1 MVWSLLYRKYIE
13 MTKSSLALLI
23 AGVISAP
30 TFAAQIPPNVKLA
43 QEQHLVRGNQVEPS
57 SVDPTFVNPGSAD
70 GPIAND
76 MFEGF
81 VVEDSYGTPVPGQAE
96 SWKVSADGLTY
107 TFKLRDALEWSN
119 GDKLFAD
126 DFVYAWQ
133 RAIDP
138 NNSSGNAFYFNTAN
152 VKNAADIMAGNKP
165 VGELGI
171 EAIDERTVQVT
182 LEKQTPYFISLMSM
196 PVFAPLP
203 KKVIDTYGDGWTKP
217 ENIATNGAYTLD
229 KWVAN
234 EFVDVKRN
242 PRYWD
247 DANTVLDKVTFL
259 ALGSQNAELMRY
271 QAGEIDMTNRVQLE
285 QYQRYLKN
293 HPEQINSQPLLGSY
307 VYALNTKQPPF
318 DNVDVRKALTMS
330 VDRDVLVERITAQGE
345 PKAYGPVPTTIPGY
359 DAPTPDYASLSQEER
374 IEHAKVLLQKAGY
387 DKNNPLE
394 FTLTYNTSENHKKI
408 AVAIASMWKPLG
420 VKVKLENMEWKAY
433 LSAKSTGDYQMAR
446 SYAFGD
452 YAEASSVLEIFTCNH
467 ISNESG
473 FCNAEFDQLMKE
485 ASSESNDTIRNK
497 LYAQAET
504 VLSANAPII
513 PLYQYNHTRLVKT
526 ALRGLPKNNPKGN
539 IYAKD
544 LYFVVESQNN

>member
-1 MVWSLLYRKYIE
+1 MKKA
-13 MTKSSLALLI
+13 TLALMI

-30 TFAAQIPPNVKLA
+30 TFAAQVPSNVTLA
-43 QEQHLVRGNQVEPS
+43 DEQHLVRGNQVEPS

-70 GPIAND
+70 GPIAID

-81 VVEDSYGTPVPGQAE
+81 VVEDSLGKPVPGQAE
-96 SWKVSADGLTY
+96 SWSVSPDGLTY
-107 TFKLRDALEWSN
+107 VFNLREGLKWSN
-119 GDKLFAD
+119 GNALTAGE
-126 DFVYAWQ
+126 FVYAWK

-138 NNSSGNAFYFNTAN
+138 AIGSNNAFYFSTAN
-152 VKNAADIMAGNKP
+152 IKNAAAIQSGDQP
-165 VGELGI
+165 VNSLGI
-171 EAIDERTVQVT
+171 KALNDRTVEVT
-182 LEKQTPYFISLMSM
+182 LEKKTPYFISLMSM

-203 KKVIDTYGDGWTKP
+203 QSVIEKHGDNWTKP
-217 ENIATNGAYTLD
+217 ENIATNGAYILS

-234 EFVDVKRN
+234 EFVDVTRN
-242 PRYWD
+242 PRYWN
-247 DANTVLDKVTFL
+247 DANTVLNKVTYL

-293 HPEQINSQPLLGSY
+293 HPEQINSQPLLGAY
-307 VYALNTKQPPF
+307 VYSFNTKQAPF
-318 DNVDVRKALTMS
+318 DNSDVRNALTMS
-330 VDRDVLVERITAQGE
+330 VDRDILVERITAQGE

-359 DAPTPDYASLSQEER
+359 QAPLPEYAPLSQEER
-374 IEHAKVLLQKAGY
+374 IEQAKVLLEKAGY
-387 DKNNPLE
+387 GKDNPLE

-420 VKVKLENMEWKAY
+420 VKVNLENMEWKAY

-452 YAEASSVLEIFTCNH
+452 YAEPSSVLTPFTCNH
-467 ISNESG
+467 TENESG
-473 FCNAEFDQLMKE
+473 FCNSEFDELMSKAALE
-485 ASSESNDTIRNK
+485 ANADERSK
-497 LYAQAET
+497 LYAQAES
-504 VLSANAPII
+504 VLSSQAPII

-526 ALRGLPKNNPKGN
+526 ALKGLPKNNPKGN

-544 LYFVVESQNN
+544 LYFIAEK